1 MVASW
6 RAYTPTRHRQETPYG
21 KRSEKPGT
29 NRYPRGG
36 TVSSALL
43 ASGVRRSLAQI
54 RYVSPVLPGAAG
66 GLVASVYAQAERD
79 FGLVAPPLVLHSPAP
94 QALAA
99 AWLMLRET
107 LLATGSAAREEKEVV
122 AAAVSVAN
130 ECPYCVAV
138 HSAAVRG
145 LVGGSVPAELAA
157 GRFEDIAD
165 PGLRDIAVWAASAG
179 RPGAP
184 VPLPGTGAAGSFP
197 ELAGVA
203 VTFHYLNRMVS
214 IFLPESPLP
223 PLTPKPMGGWVMGM
237 LASAMLAPAPVP
249 GASLDLL
256 PDAPLPAEFSWAADN
271 PPIAGALARA
281 AATIEKAGQDIVP
294 EPVREIVLD
303 RLRGWDGRPP
313 DMDRGW
319 AEKSAAGLAAADRPV
334 GRLALLAA
342 FAPYQVTQ
350 DDIREVKSTWSEALI
365 TLTSWASMAAA
376 RTIASSLRAR

>member
-1 MVASW
+1 M
-6 RAYTPTRHRQETPYG
+6 
-21 KRSEKPGT
+21 
-29 NRYPRGG
+29 
-36 TVSSALL
+36 SSALL

-54 RYVSPVLPGAAG
+54 RYVSPVLPGEAS
-66 GLVASVYAQAERD
+66 GLVARVYEQAERD

-107 LLATGSAAREEKEVV
+107 LLATGSAAREQKEVV

-138 HSAAVRG
+138 HSSAVRG
-145 LVGGSVPAELAA
+145 LIGGSVPAQLAA
-157 GRFEDIAD
+157 GRIEEIAD
-165 PGLRDIAVWAASAG
+165 PVLRDIATWAASAG
-179 RPGAP
+179 RPSAAAP
-184 VPLPGTGAAGSFP
+184 VPVPVDSFSQ
-197 ELAGVA
+197 LAGVA

-214 IFLPESPLP
+214 IFLPDSPLP

-256 PDAPLPAEFSWAADN
+256 PDAPLPAEFSWAVGQ
-271 PPIAGALARA
+271 PHIAGALARA
-281 AATIEKAGQDIVP
+281 AATIEQAGQDVVP
-294 EPVREIVLD
+294 EPVREIVLG

-313 DMDRGW
+313 GLDRGW
-319 AEKSAAGLAAADRPV
+319 AQKPAAGLAAADRPA

-350 DDIREVKSTWSEALI
+350 DDIREVKSTSEELI
-365 TLTSWASMAAA
+365 MLTSWASMAAA

>member
-1 MVASW
+1 MLAK
-6 RAYTPTRHRQETPYG
+6 RETPYDMHYDE
-21 KRSEKPGT
+21 RNEKPGT
-29 NRYPRGG
+29 AARGN

-54 RYVSPVLPGAAG
+54 RYVSPVLPGEAS
-66 GLVASVYAQAERD
+66 GLVACVYDQAERD

-94 QALAA
+94 RALAA

-107 LLATGSAAREEKEVV
+107 LLATGSAAREQKEVV

-138 HSAAVRG
+138 HSSAVRG
-145 LVGGSVPAELAA
+145 LIGGSVPAQLAA
-157 GRFEDIAD
+157 GRFEEIAD
-165 PGLRDIAVWAASAG
+165 PALRDVATWAVSAG
-179 RPGAP
+179 RPGMAVPAPAP
-184 VPLPGTGAAGSFP
+184 VPVDSFP
-197 ELAGVA
+197 EIAGVA

-214 IFLPESPLP
+214 IFLPDSPLP

-256 PDAPLPAEFSWAADN
+256 PDAPLPAEFCWAADQ
-271 PPIAGALARA
+271 PHVAGALARA
-281 AATIEKAGQDIVP
+281 AATIEKAGQGIVP

-319 AEKSAAGLAAADRPV
+319 AEKSAAGLAAADRPA

-365 TLTSWASMAAA
+365 LLTAWASMAAA

>member
-1 MVASW
+1 
-6 RAYTPTRHRQETPYG
+6 
-21 KRSEKPGT
+21 
-29 NRYPRGG
+29 
-36 TVSSALL
+36 VSSALL

-54 RYVSPVLPGAAG
+54 RYVSPVLPGAAS

-94 QALAA
+94 QALAG

-107 LLATGSAAREEKEVV
+107 LLATGSAAREQKEAV

-130 ECPYCVAV
+130 QCPYCVAV
-138 HSAAVRG
+138 HSSTVRG
-145 LVGGSVPAELAA
+145 LMDGSTSAQLAA
-157 GRFEDIAD
+157 GRFEEIAD
-165 PGLRDIAVWAASAG
+165 PALRDIATWAASAG
-179 RPGAP
+179 RPGGAGPALAP
-184 VPLPGTGAAGSFP
+184 TQASRFP

-223 PLTPKPMGGWVMGM
+223 PLTPKPMGGWVMSM
-237 LASAMLAPAPVP
+237 LAAAMLAPAPVP

-256 PDAPLPAEFSWAADN
+256 PDAPLPAEFSWAAGQ
-271 PPIAGALARA
+271 PAIAGALARA
-281 AATIEKAGQDIVP
+281 AAAIEKAGQDIVP
-294 EPVREIVLD
+294 EPVREIVLA

-313 DMDRGW
+313 GLDRGW
-319 AEKSAAGLAAADRPV
+319 TEKSVAGLAVADRPA

-342 FAPYQVTQ
+342 FAPYQVTPN
-350 DDIREVKSTWSEALI
+350 DIREVKTTRGEVLI

-376 RTIASSLRAR
+376 RTIASCLRVG

>member
-1 MVASW
+1 
-6 RAYTPTRHRQETPYG
+6 
-21 KRSEKPGT
+21 
-29 NRYPRGG
+29 
-36 TVSSALL
+36 VSSPLL

-54 RYVSPVLPGAAG
+54 RYVSPVLPDAAS
-66 GLVASVYAQAERD
+66 GLVAGVYAQAERD
-79 FGLVAPPLVLHSPAP
+79 FGLVAAPLVLHSPAP
-94 QALAA
+94 QVLAA

-107 LLATGSAAREEKEVV
+107 LLATGSAAREQKEVV

-157 GRFEDIAD
+157 GRFGDIAD
-165 PGLRDIAVWAASAG
+165 PGLRDIAMWAASVG
-179 RPGAP
+179 KPGAP
-184 VPLPGTGAAGSFP
+184 VALSVPAASFP

-249 GASLDLL
+249 GTSLDLL
-256 PDAPLPAEFSWAADN
+256 PDAPLPAEFSWAAGQ
-271 PPIAGALARA
+271 PHVAGALARA
-281 AATIEKAGQDIVP
+281 AAAIEKDGQDVVP
-294 EPVREIVLD
+294 EQVRDMVLD

-313 DMDRGW
+313 DMNRGW
-319 AEKSAAGLAAADRPV
+319 AQKLAAGLAPADRPV

-350 DDIREVKSTWSEALI
+350 DDIREVKITWSEALI
-365 TLTSWASMAAA
+365 MLTSWASMAAA
-376 RTIASSLRAR
+376 RTIASSLRVE

>member
-1 MVASW
+1 
-6 RAYTPTRHRQETPYG
+6 
-21 KRSEKPGT
+21 
-29 NRYPRGG
+29 
-36 TVSSALL
+36 VSSALL

-54 RYVSPVLPGAAG
+54 RYVSPVLPGEAS
-66 GLVASVYAQAERD
+66 GLVARVYEQAERD

-107 LLATGSAAREEKEVV
+107 LLATGSAAREQKEVV

-138 HSAAVRG
+138 HSSTVRG
-145 LVGGSVPAELAA
+145 LIGGSVPAQLAA
-157 GRFEDIAD
+157 GRLEEIAD
-165 PGLRDIAVWAASAG
+165 PALRDIATWAASAG
-179 RPGAP
+179 RPDVAGPAP
-184 VPLPGTGAAGSFP
+184 VPVGSFS

-256 PDAPLPAEFSWAADN
+256 PDAPLPPEFSWATDQ

-281 AATIEKAGQDIVP
+281 AAAIEQAGQDVVP
-294 EPVREIVLD
+294 EPVREMVLD

-313 DMDRGW
+313 GLDRGW
-319 AEKSAAGLAAADRPV
+319 AEKPAAGLAAADRPA

-350 DDIREVKSTWSEALI
+350 EDIREVKSNRSEALI
-365 TLTSWASMAAA
+365 MLTSWASMAAA